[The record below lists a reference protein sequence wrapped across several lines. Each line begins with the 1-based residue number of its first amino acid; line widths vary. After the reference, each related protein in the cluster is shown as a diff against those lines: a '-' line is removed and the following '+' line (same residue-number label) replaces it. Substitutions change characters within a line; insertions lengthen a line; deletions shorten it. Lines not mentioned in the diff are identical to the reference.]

1 MTATSA
7 TAPTAT
13 YTRFE
18 LLRAVR
24 SARFFVFSLVFP
36 LVLYFLVAG
45 ANRHEHIDGV
55 GFPLYYMTG
64 MVAWGTMSAVIAG
77 GARIAAERS
86 IGWNRQ
92 LRVTPLSTRAYLQAK
107 VLTGYGF
114 AAVSIVLL
122 YAAGLA
128 LGVRLPADRW
138 LTMTVMILVGLVP
151 FAALGI
157 LLGHTVTAE
166 AMGPAMGG
174 TTALLALLGGAWGPI
189 ATGGALRDLCELL
202 PSYWL
207 VQAGKVS
214 LGNGLWPL
222 EGWVVL
228 GVWTLALVRLAV
240 RAWQRDTERA

>member
-1 MTATSA
+1 MTTATA
-7 TAPTAT
+7 A

-24 SARFFVFSLVFP
+24 SARFFTFALVFP

-55 GFPLYYMTG
+55 AFPLYYMTG
-64 MVAWGTMSAVIAG
+64 MVAWGTMAAVIAG

-122 YAAGLA
+122 YAAGIS

-138 LTMTVMILVGLVP
+138 VAMTVMILIGLVP

-157 LLGHTVTAE
+157 LLGHVLTAE
-166 AMGPAMGG
+166 SMGPAMGG
-174 TTALLALLGGAWGPI
+174 ITALFALLGGAWGPI
-189 ATGGALRDLCELL
+189 ATGGALRHLSELL

-207 VQAGKVS
+207 VQAGKVAT
-214 LGNGLWPL
+214 GNGVWPL
-222 EGWVVL
+222 EAWVVVA
-228 GVWTLALVRLAV
+228 VWTLALVQLAV
-240 RAWQRDTERA
+240 RAWQRDTEQA